1 MVPHTLYLAL
11 FFSYTW
17 QLFQCNEKPG
27 NFGTLRHFLS
37 FSMERVEFRPFVV
50 GAQMLCCHLKVIV
63 HSNKFFWWDTVFAFV
78 WGEGSFAGTT
88 DGVYSSSCSYH
99 FPDRWRNMER
109 TEREKGSSDGWHLNW
124 SFCTV
129 LDPFLHHRI
138 NKSPLFLQHPASL
151 EKHLSLAWLLK
162 FFL

>member
-1 MVPHTLYLAL
+1 MAPGTLYLAL
-11 FFSYTW
+11 LVSCTW
-17 QLFQCNEKPG
+17 QLFQCNEKPA
-27 NFGTLRHFLS
+27 NFGTLGHFLS
-37 FSMERVEFRPFVV
+37 ASMEGMEFRPFVV
-50 GAQMLCCHLKVIV
+50 GAQMLCCHLKVIL
-63 HSNKFFWWDTVFAFV
+63 HCLGKKLVFAFV

-99 FPDRWRNMER
+99 FPDRWRNVER

-138 NKSPLFLQHPASL
+138 NKSPLLLQHPARM